1 MTGTKSSGIRFTCLV
16 DKSVDFLHREADLV
30 STLLDALVE
39 FLDGRQ
45 LELLQDEA
53 VPSAPPSVRALLEAD

>member
-16 DKSVDFLHREADLV
+16 DELVDFLHREADLV
-30 STLLDALVE
+30 STLLDELMD
-39 FLDGRQ
+39 FHGGQQ